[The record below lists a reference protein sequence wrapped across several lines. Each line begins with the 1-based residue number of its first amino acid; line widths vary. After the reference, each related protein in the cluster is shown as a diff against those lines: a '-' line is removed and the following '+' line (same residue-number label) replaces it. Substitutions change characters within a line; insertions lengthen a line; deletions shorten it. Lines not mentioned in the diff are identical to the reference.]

1 MHTLL
6 FLEPGH
12 FHAAL
17 TLRVANP
24 RVGDDVFV
32 YARDGAEL
40 RDFLALVERFNQRV
54 EQPTA
59 WRPRVTTSDDPL
71 ARLIEERPGD
81 IVVLAGRNGGKART
95 IRRLHAAGLHV
106 LADKPWLVEP
116 EDLAHLRASLAGWP
130 LVMEIMTGRHD
141 THARVCQALVGV
153 REVFGDFR
161 AQAPAL
167 DQQSVHHLE
176 KLVDGMPLRR
186 PWWFFDVRVQGSGP
200 VDIPTH
206 LVDQAQWLVEGAG
219 LPLHAPQLLRAR
231 AWPTPVPVGAFCRIT
246 GERAFPPG
254 LRPFVS
260 DDVLEYLGNA
270 ELLYRIGEV
279 TAQLATRWDP
289 SLPAGGADAHRTLVH
304 GTRADISLEQ
314 GAHTGH
320 RRRVFVRPGHDDGS
334 VAKALTDVVSGGRI
348 GVSGRVETVGAGLY
362 EVIPAEVDIGHES
375 HFARVLDDFV
385 STIEER
391 RWPAARAECTRA
403 KYTFLAEA
411 VARTRA
417 DHVMLTRSQES
428 SR

>member
-1 MHTLL
+1 MHTLA

-17 TLRVANP
+17 TLRTANAS
-24 RVGDDVFV
+24 VHDEIFV
-32 YARDGAEL
+32 YAEPGREL
-40 RDFLALVERFNQRV
+40 DDFLALVEAFNRRA
-54 EQPTA
+54 EEPTS
-59 WRPRVTTSDDPL
+59 WRPVVWTG
-71 ARLIEERPGD
+71 ARPIERMIAERPGSV
-81 IVVLAGRNGGKART
+81 VVLAGRNDRKMSAM
-95 IRRLHAAGLHV
+95 RRLHDAGCHV

-186 PWWFFDVRVQGSGP
+186 PWWFFDVRVQGRGP

-320 RRRVFVRPGHDDGS
+320 RRRVFVRPGHADGS
-334 VAKALTDVVSGGRI
+334 VAKALTDVVAGGRI
-348 GVSGRVETVGAGLY
+348 GVSGRVETVGPGLY
-362 EVIPAEVDIGHES
+362 EVIPTEIDTGHES

-391 RWPAARAECTRA
+391 RWPVARAERTRA